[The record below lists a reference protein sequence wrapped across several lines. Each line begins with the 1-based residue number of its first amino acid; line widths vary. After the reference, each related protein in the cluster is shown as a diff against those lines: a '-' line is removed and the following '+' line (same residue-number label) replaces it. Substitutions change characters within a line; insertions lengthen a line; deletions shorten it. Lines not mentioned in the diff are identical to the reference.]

1 MSLPGSVSV
10 VIPTLDEASGVAAA
24 VASVREDAHEVLV
37 VDGGSSDDTIDRAR
51 RAGAQVLRAERGRGL
66 QLAAGASAAGGA
78 WLCFL
83 HADTTLEPGWA
94 DAVRAQPPRV
104 VGGAFRLAITAPGAG
119 YRLVEEM
126 VGWRCRLLR
135 LPFGDQ
141 AIFARRL
148 AYAACGGFAPLPLFE
163 DVDLV
168 RRLRRLGPLAFPPQR
183 ARTSARRWQRHGLLR
198 TTLVNWG
205 LLLAWQIGV
214 PGSRLARIYTRN
226 EEPGTSHPR
235 SPSR

>member
-1 MSLPGSVSV
+1 V
-10 VIPTLDEASGVAAA
+10 VIPALDEAANVAAA
-24 VASVREDAHEVLV
+24 IASVRDDAHEVLV

-51 RAGAQVLRAERGRGL
+51 RAGAQVLLSERGRGV

-83 HADTTLEPGWA
+83 HADTTLAPGWA

-104 VGGAFRLAITAPGAG
+104 VGGAFRLAITARGGG
-119 YRLVEEM
+119 YRLVEAM
-126 VGWRCRLLR
+126 VAWRCRLLR

-141 AIFARRL
+141 AIFVRRL
-148 AYAACGGFAPLPLFE
+148 AYAASGGFAPLPLFE

-168 RRLRRLGPLAFPPQR
+168 RRLRRLGPLAFPPQQ

-205 LLLAWQIGV
+205 LLLAWQFGV
-214 PGSRLARIYTRN
+214 PGSRLARIYTPRG
-226 EEPGTSHPR
+226 EPGTREQR
-235 SPSR
+235 SPPR